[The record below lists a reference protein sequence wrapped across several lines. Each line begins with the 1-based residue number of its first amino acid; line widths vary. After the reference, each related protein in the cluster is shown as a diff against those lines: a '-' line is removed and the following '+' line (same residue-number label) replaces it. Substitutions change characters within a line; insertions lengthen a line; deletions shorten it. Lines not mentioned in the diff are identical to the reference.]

1 MGKVR
6 LWTEEE
12 DLFLKNNYPDYGAEW
27 CGEKLNR
34 SSVGIKKR
42 SRVLGIKNKKIKMK
56 YHKENLIDIIST
68 SKNMSEVLV
77 KLDLRCAGGNYQTI
91 KKYIKLYNID
101 ITHFIDYEINIEN
114 LKKLRF
120 KNTIPI
126 SKILVVG
133 STYGRTHLKS
143 RLVKENLLEY
153 KCFECEN
160 EGEWLGKPISLQL
173 DHINGIHNDNRLEN
187 LRFMCPNC
195 HSQTETFCGKN
206 NSSKKNNGKLGK
218 EKNNSLT
225 DNQIINNESRRK
237 ISRPSYEVLINEISE
252 LGYNGTGRKYGVS
265 DNSIRKWKKHY
276 EKYELK

>member
-12 DLFLKNNYPDYGAEW
+12 DLFLKNNYPDYGVEW

-42 SRVLGIKNKKIKMK
+42 SRFLGIKNKKIKMK
-56 YHKENLIDIIST
+56 YHKENLVDIIST

-91 KKYIKLYNID
+91 KKYIELYNID

-153 KCFECEN
+153 KCVECEN
-160 EGEWLGKPISLQL
+160 EGEWLSKPISLQL

-195 HSQTETFCGKN
+195 HSQTETFCGKHN
-206 NSSKKNNGKLGK
+206 SKKNNGKVGK

-237 ISRPSYEVLINEISE
+237 IGRPSYEVLINEISE
-252 LGYNGTGRKYGVS
+252 LGYNGTGRKYGIS

-276 EKYELK
+276 EKYESK